1 MDEVL
6 QAGPRRERKSVRELR
21 AILAE
26 LEEERIRVSVRLS
39 EIDGMIA
46 LAKCALTP
54 IGTQEAPTDG
64 DQ

>member
-1 MDEVL
+1 MNEAL
-6 QAGPRRERKSVRELR
+6 QAVPRRERKSVRELR

-39 EIDGMIA
+39 EIDGMIV

-54 IGTQEAPTDG
+54 IDTQEASADG